1 MDSTVSEVS
10 PTMTAERTFDSL
22 LQQIQSSNLNY
33 HLQLSPF
40 SAYISLKKSPIKDKT
55 GVPLPTTSNIPGAY
69 SASVVAALTARNL
82 LLESQLQSLRSDYA
96 AAIDD
101 CDASQERLKIIEI
114 DLKEMAGLKE
124 RNEILESKLGALK
137 SEHTKAMT
145 NYAADGVR
153 LKLLEEEVQTKAK
166 TLEDAATN
174 FQVSIDALNVEKG
187 KLQTKIKN
195 QSEHIKTMEVTK
207 NETETN
213 FKKKMSDT
221 WAKLHKEKSNLISDH
236 KKRIKSL
243 KKVIN
248 DQTKTVA
255 KLTER
260 LEDIKNNEEHEFSEV
275 AVQASETADNKKPKL
290 IEVAV
295 QTLTVAGWA
304 AFGGMGDS
312 AVWNRVWNNGD
323 AENNSPNV
331 EAVKQITTTAT
342 KVTAGGGVTKA
353 EAVDD
358 NTDKV
363 VEGKVGKRLW
373 KGEWRKVVEIR
384 NELGTYYRCTKCE
397 HFRKKKDDMG
407 QACFVVLEHE
417 DKCKGE
423 WW

>member
-1 MDSTVSEVS
+1 
-10 PTMTAERTFDSL
+10 MTAERTFDSL
-22 LQQIQSSNLNY
+22 LQQILSSNLNY
-33 HLQLSPF
+33 QLQLSPF

-295 QTLTVAGWA
+295 QTLPVAGWA

-312 AVWNRVWNNGD
+312 AVWNNGD
-323 AENNSPNV
+323 AENNSLNV

-358 NTDKV
+358 NTDQV
-363 VEGKVGKRLW
+363 VEGKVGKRFW
-373 KGEWRKVVEIR
+373 NGGWRRQFPKP
-384 NELGTYYRCTKCE
+384 
-397 HFRKKKDDMG
+397 KKDDMG

-417 DKCKGE
+417 DKCK
-423 WW
+423 